1 MAHDAAA
8 LIAAL
13 RAMIARES
21 EAIRR
26 GLFDDLPGI
35 AARKASLIEALAP
48 MAGGTSTCNLA
59 GLRSAVEENE
69 RLLAAA
75 LRGFADA
82 RARLL
87 AIHGAGVRL
96 DTYDSHGRAQ
106 RVTLGGGQVER
117 RA

>member
-1 MAHDAAA
+1 MAHDGAA

-13 RAMIARES
+13 RALIARES

-26 GLFDDLPGI
+26 GLFDELPGI
-35 AARKASLIEALAP
+35 AARKAYLIEALAP
-48 MAGGTSTCNLA
+48 VAGDASPGDLA
-59 GLRSAVEENE
+59 GLRSAVEENG

-82 RARLL
+82 RARLM